1 VSQDVRPLYIWGNPD
16 MTKLKAAK
24 DMLDLPYLLKRTPAR
39 PGAPGISGRVL
50 AFGEMPPFACDYAL
64 VRSDAGMK
72 DALSWAC
79 GLTEDRRA
87 ASIATW
93 LTNILGGKVVELDRA

>member
-1 VSQDVRPLYIWGNPD
+1 MDVRPLYIHGEPD

-24 DMLDLPYLLKRTPAR
+24 DMLELPYLLKRTPAG
-39 PGAPGISGRVL
+39 PGTPGIAGRVL

-72 DALSWAC
+72 DALAWAC

-93 LTNILGGKVVELDRA
+93 LEQNMGGKVREISCT

>member
-1 VSQDVRPLYIWGNPD
+1 MLYVYPWEEWPQQRERAR
-16 MTKLKAAK
+16 AAK
-24 DMLDLPYLLKRTPAR
+24 EALGITEMIKPTPAR
-39 PGAPGISGRVL
+39 AGTPGIAGRVL

-72 DALSWAC
+72 DALAWAC

-87 ASIATW
+87 ATIATW
-93 LTNILGGKVVELDRA
+93 LTNTLGGKVVELD

>member
-1 VSQDVRPLYIWGNPD
+1 MRSLYIYPWESWPEQRER
-16 MTKLKAAK
+16 ARRAK
-24 DMLDLPYLLKRTPAR
+24 EELGLDEMIQPTPAG
-39 PGAPGISGRVL
+39 PGTPGISGRVL
-50 AFGEMPPFACDYAL
+50 AFGSMPPFACDYAL

-87 ASIATW
+87 ATIATW
-93 LTNILGGKVVELDRA
+93 LTNVMGGKVEEL